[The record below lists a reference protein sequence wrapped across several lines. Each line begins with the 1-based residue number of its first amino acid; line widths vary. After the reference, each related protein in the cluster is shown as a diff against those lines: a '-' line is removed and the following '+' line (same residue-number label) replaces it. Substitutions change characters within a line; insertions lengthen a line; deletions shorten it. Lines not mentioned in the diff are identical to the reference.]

1 MLKEFL
7 REDMKS
13 KQVSVKEL
21 AQDIG
26 ISVPHLYRI
35 LKGLKAG
42 NKTLR
47 GVAKFYD
54 LPIEEVVKMNDN

>member
-7 REDMKS
+7 KEDMKS
-13 KQVSVKEL
+13 KRVSVKEL
-21 AQDIG
+21 AHDIG
-26 ISVPHLYRI
+26 ISTPHLYRI

-42 NKTLR
+42 NKTLW

-54 LPIEEVVKMNDN
+54 LPIEEVVRMNDN